1 MIPTSSSASTNGC
14 DNISSNCVVWQ
25 GPDIACIDLCTGDTI
40 TDVTA
45 KLATKVCDIIT
56 NGVDANP
63 NLSGL
68 DLTCL
73 NIQGQT
79 PTTLVPVLQEMVNQI
94 CANSSGT
101 TVGTSSNLARSKQ
114 TTDSLPI
121 MTLPACMQYDDKNGN
136 PVTELRL
143 DLFASLIANQVC
155 TNLQSIQIINTTLS
169 SYGDRLNTLE
179 ACVLPCSGVV
189 AEKQVIPT
197 CIINV
202 GNLTDVSVLLLA
214 LEQRFCALEN
224 AVGTPTQIN
233 SAISQTSLI
242 GSTSSLSSEATYG
255 SITGYNNNPSTLAQ
269 SVQNAWIV
277 IDDLYNAVSSIQTNC
292 CPTGCDSVVFAYTTS
307 NVLNAAGSID
317 AINFDFTSSSIPSS
331 FTTPA
336 GSSVITLTDSLGS
349 SATAVVDVT
358 QLQSNGGG
366 YNFPIPTLNQYGN
379 ISVSIDFK
387 VTDSTSTC
395 ESVESSVIDG
405 VIPCPTILFT
415 DMTVSGGNA
424 NFTNLLGVT
433 AQYTLTIREAS
444 SNNVVG
450 TYVIN
455 NPGSQ
460 VTQPIGGLTAATTYT
475 AELQIIING
484 QTKECDRVD
493 FNTASASAPCDAGMD
508 VAFIIDYTGSMG
520 DEIDFI
526 KTGMSGIIN
535 TIDTSSGSNN
545 YRIGIITVDEMPGS
559 DAPNYGA
566 CADYTSLPATQKI
579 ANTGIGVTQYLTA
592 WEMFSDNNGTTA
604 NTQVQKLNG
613 GVDGVCVQLG
623 DGNYSPEPTDMAI
636 GQVLTGN
643 FLNAFRANVAKYI
656 VVITDALPGG
666 DDDAFTPTDY
676 TYIGQ
681 LTNQANNQGVKIIVL
696 GDGVDATFDNGGTIV
711 YPWRELAINTGGSW
725 NANED
730 PSTINAELIASC

>member
-45 KLATKVCDIIT
+45 KLATKVCDLIT
-56 NGVDANP
+56 DGVDANP
-63 NLSGL
+63 DLTGL

-79 PTTLVPVLQEMVNQI
+79 PTTLVPVLQEMVNKI
-94 CANSSGT
+94 CTNSSGT
-101 TVGTSSNLARSKQ
+101 GISTSNDTKRSE
-114 TTDSLPI
+114 TTNSLPI
-121 MTLPACMQYDDKNGN
+121 MTLPACLQYDDKNGN
-136 PVTELRL
+136 PVTQLRL

-169 SYGDRLNTLE
+169 SYNDRLNTLE

-214 LEQRFCALEN
+214 LEQRFCALET

-242 GSTSSLSSEATYG
+242 GSTSALSSEATYG
-255 SITGYNNNPSTLAQ
+255 SITGFNNNPSTLAQ
-269 SVQNAWIV
+269 SVQNAWVI

-292 CPTGCDSVVFAYTTS
+292 CPTGCDSVVFAYSTS
-307 NVLNAAGSID
+307 NVLNAAGAIE
-317 AINFDFTSSSIPSS
+317 AINFDFTSSFIPSS

-349 SATAVVDVT
+349 SVTALVDVT
-358 QLQSNGGG
+358 QLQSNAGG

-379 ISVSIDFK
+379 ISVAIDFK
-387 VTDSTSTC
+387 VTDGTSTC
-395 ESVESSVIDG
+395 QSTESSVVDG
-405 VIPCPTILFT
+405 IIPCPDILFT

-424 NFTNLLGVT
+424 NFTNTLGVT
-433 AQYTLTIREAS
+433 AQYTLTIKDAS
-444 SNNVVG
+444 TGAVVG
-450 TYVIN
+450 SYVVN
-455 NPGSQ
+455 NPGPQ
-460 VTQPIGGLTAATTYT
+460 VVVPITGLTASTTYT
-475 AELQIIING
+475 GQLEILING

-493 FNTASASAPCDAGMD
+493 FSTASASAPCDAGMD

-520 DEIDFI
+520 AEIDFI
-526 KTGMSGIIN
+526 KTGMGGIIN
-535 TIDTSSGSNN
+535 TIDTSSGANN
-545 YRIGIITVDEMPGS
+545 YRIGIITVDEMLGTA
-559 DAPNYGA
+559 APLYGD
-566 CADYTSLPATQKI
+566 CVDYTSLPATQKI
-579 ANTGIGVTQYLTA
+579 ANTGIGVTQYITA

-613 GVDGVCVQLG
+613 GVDGSCVQLG
-623 DGNYSPEPTDMAI
+623 DGGFPPEPTDMAI

-643 FLNAFRANVAKYI
+643 FLNAFRSNVAKYI
-656 VVITDALPGG
+656 VLITDALPGG
-666 DDDAFTPTDY
+666 DDDNFSATDY
-676 TYIGQ
+676 AYIGQ
-681 LTNQANNQGVKIIVL
+681 LTTQANNQGVKIIVL
-696 GDGVDATFDNGGTIV
+696 GEGVNGTFDNGGTTV
-711 YPWRELAINTGGSW
+711 YPWRELAVNTGGSW
-725 NANED
+725 NENED
-730 PSTINAELIASC
+730 PSTINAELISSC